1 MQSRRPRGTVRTV
14 KARSVKEERS
24 QALGVTFRLAYRT
37 AGRADFGGVVAILQ
51 RKRRSPVAKGKR
63 AKAKHHDPAVEMLDQ
78 LRRLI
83 MLQLVVSGVKAKDI
97 ATVLG
102 VNKSVIS
109 GIIPARA
116 ISKQKV

>member
-1 MQSRRPRGTVRTV
+1 M
-14 KARSVKEERS
+14 A
-24 QALGVTFRLAYRT
+24 
-37 AGRADFGGVVAILQ
+37 
-51 RKRRSPVAKGKR
+51 KRRR
-63 AKAKHHDPAVEMLDQ
+63 AKSKHQDPTVEMLDQ

-116 ISKQKV
+116 IKKLET